1 MARCACNRYNMK
13 NNNLKTYQQNDL
25 VSIIKTRAGETKLGE
40 RIKLNWQA
48 NEVEFVLLGI
58 TEDIGVQVNRGIG
71 GTHTAWISFLNAFL
85 NIQSTKVLS
94 GNEIGI
100 YGCLSFDD
108 LKINSESVEM
118 IDNEVV
124 KAILEIIN
132 FGKTPVII
140 GGGHNNAYP
149 IIKGVGIAKKQA
161 INAINLDAHSDF
173 RVKEGRHSGNG
184 FRYAFNEGFLQK
196 YSIIG
201 LHENYNSQVII
212 DEISQNPSIQFCF
225 WEDIFLREK
234 MTFKEAILQAIEFTK
249 SKPTGIELDLDCIEN
264 VLTSAMTPC
273 GISATQARQYIHQTS
288 TLANVAYL
296 HICEGATQL
305 ATGQTSILTG
315 KLISYL
321 VSDFM
326 KAFNHRGTDFTN

>member
-1 MARCACNRYNMK
+1 MQT
-13 NNNLKTYQQNDL
+13 LKIYQQADL
-25 VSIIKTRAGETKLGE
+25 NVIIKTRVGETKLGE
-40 RIKLNWQA
+40 KINLNWQD
-48 NEVEFVLLGI
+48 NEVKFVLLGI
-58 TEDIGVQVNRGIG
+58 AEDIGVQVNRGIG
-71 GTHTAWISFLNAFL
+71 GTHTAWNSFLHAFL

-108 LKINSESVEM
+108 LKPNSESVEI

-149 IIKGVGIAKKQA
+149 IIKGVSIAKKQA

-173 RVKEGRHSGNG
+173 RAKEGRHSGNG
-184 FRYAFNEGFLQK
+184 FRYAFDEGFLQK

-201 LHENYNSQVII
+201 LHENYNSQAII
-212 DEISQNPSIQFCF
+212 DEISQNPYIQFSF

-234 MTFKEAILQAIEFTK
+234 MTFKEAILQAIDFTK
-249 SKPTGIELDLDCIEN
+249 NAPTGIELDLDCVEN
-264 VLTSAMTPC
+264 ILTSAMTPC
-273 GISATQARQYIHQTS
+273 GISATQARQYIYQTAS
-288 TLANVAYL
+288 LADVAYL

-305 ATGQTSILTG
+305 STGQTDFSTG

-326 KAFNHRGTDFTN
+326 KVS

>member
-1 MARCACNRYNMK
+1 MQT
-13 NNNLKTYQQNDL
+13 LKIYQQADL
-25 VSIIKTRAGETKLGE
+25 NVIIKTRVGETKLGE
-40 RIKLNWQA
+40 KINLNWQD
-48 NEVEFVLLGI
+48 NEVKFVLLGI
-58 TEDIGVQVNRGIG
+58 AEDIGVQVNRGIG
-71 GTHTAWISFLNAFL
+71 GTHTAWNSFLHAFL

-108 LKINSESVEM
+108 LKPNSESVEI

-149 IIKGVGIAKKQA
+149 IIKGVSIAKKQA
-161 INAINLDAHSDF
+161 INTINLDAHSDF
-173 RVKEGRHSGNG
+173 RTKEGRHSGNG
-184 FRYAFNEGFLQK
+184 FRYAFDEGFLQK

-201 LHENYNSQVII
+201 LHENYNSQAII
-212 DEISQNPSIQFCF
+212 DEISQNPYIQFSF
-225 WEDIFLREK
+225 WEDIFLLEK
-234 MTFKEAILQAIEFTK
+234 MTFKEAILQAIDFTK
-249 SKPTGIELDLDCIEN
+249 NAPTGIELDLDCVEN
-264 VLTSAMTPC
+264 ILTSAMTPC
-273 GISATQARQYIHQTS
+273 GISATQARQYIYQTAS
-288 TLANVAYL
+288 LADVAYL

-305 ATGQTSILTG
+305 STGQTDFSTG

-326 KAFNHRGTDFTN
+326 KVS